1 MSSSSVTA
9 GPAVG
14 IIRNLPMS
22 AANRL
27 PPLVGAL
34 MLGAAESLMLS
45 QAMAADVKAP
55 TVEVVGLSPIKGLE
69 QPRDEVPGH
78 VQSLST
84 QVLNE
89 SRLQPL
95 PDLLGNRISG
105 INVNE
110 IQGNPYQADVNFRGF
125 SASPLLGTPQ
135 GISVYQDGVRIN
147 EPFGD
152 TVNWDLVPR
161 TAVSSIDLIPGSNP
175 LFGLNT
181 LGGALSIRTKD
192 GIAHPGAAI
201 EASAGS
207 FGRREIGAEF
217 GGRRGDL
224 GLFLAAS
231 TFREDGWRDFSPSR
245 VDQLFAKMSRQRG
258 PLEWDLSYTHANT
271 DLIGNG
277 LLPDSMLQARRQG
290 IFTKPDNTRH
300 LLHMLNLGVSYWI
313 DDKARVTGTLYHR
326 SNRVRTL
333 NGDANDA
340 FEGGANDGSD
350 GANGGLG
357 FNVDIAANNRTAT
370 DQRGWGAAL
379 QWSRIDDNNHV
390 AFGLTAD
397 FSKSTFQQ
405 TTELG
410 VFDSQR
416 GVSAVATGEV
426 LNNRLTGKSRSWG
439 LFATDTYK
447 PWQGMAITTSLRY
460 NQTRVTT
467 KDELT
472 ALAPN
477 LDGDHLYRKLN
488 PAFGATW
495 SITPAFSL
503 FANAAQGNRAPSP
516 IELGCADRA
525 NPCSLPNAM
534 QADPFL
540 KQVVTQT
547 FEAGARGKSGRMRWN
562 ATVFRADNRDDILFV
577 GTSTSQGYFTNFGR
591 TRREGIELG
600 AASEIG
606 AVSLRADYGYVKAT
620 YQSAACMLA
629 ENNSSRGQSAA
640 CTAGGQDDEILVQ
653 AGNRIPGI
661 PLHSLK
667 LGADWRASDSWTLT
681 ADLVAYSSQYL
692 RGNENNAHRTGTYTD
707 LLGGGTRTF
716 LGSGTV
722 AGYGVLNF
730 GMRLKLDRRW
740 QLSARLNN
748 VLAQRYSTSGALAE
762 NPFNAAG
769 VFQANSD
776 NWSRESFFAPGTP
789 RSIFVGLRLALD

>member
-1 MSSSSVTA
+1 MFPSSANSK
-9 GPAVG
+9 PAADLTL
-14 IIRNLPMS
+14 I
-22 AANRL
+22 
-27 PPLVGAL
+27 AL
-34 MLGAAESLMLS
+34 LSLMTPS
-45 QAMAADVKAP
+45 PATAADIEAP

-69 QPRDEVPGH
+69 QARDEVPAH
-78 VQSLST
+78 VQSLGAR
-84 QVLNE
+84 VLDEN
-89 SRLQPL
+89 RMQPL
-95 PDLLGNRISG
+95 PELLGSRISG

-110 IQGNPYQADVNFRGF
+110 IQGNPYQAEVNFRGF

-161 TAVSSIDLIPGSNP
+161 TAVGSIDLIPGSNP

-192 GIAHPGAAI
+192 GFTHPGAALM
-201 EASAGS
+201 AGGGS
-207 FGRREIGAEF
+207 FGRRELEAEY
-217 GGRRGDL
+217 GGKRGDL
-224 GLFLAAS
+224 ALFAAGS

-245 VDQLFAKMSRQRG
+245 VDQAFLKLSQQRG
-258 PLEWDLSYTHANT
+258 PLEWDLAYTHADT
-271 DLIGNG
+271 DLVGNG
-277 LLPDSMLQARRQG
+277 LLPESMLQARRQG
-290 IFTKPDNTRH
+290 IFTKSDNTRH
-300 LLHMLNLGVSYWI
+300 RLHLLSLGASYWL
-313 DDKARVTGTLYHR
+313 DDKARLTGTLYHR

-340 FEGGANDGSD
+340 FEGNAALDGGA

-357 FNVDIAANNRTAT
+357 FNTDTAASNRTAT
-370 DQRGWGAAL
+370 EQRGWGGAL

-397 FSKSTFQQ
+397 FGSSTFQQ

-410 VFDSQR
+410 IFDSQR
-416 GVSAVATGEV
+416 GVTSSGAGEV
-426 LNNRLTGKSRSWG
+426 VNNRLSGKSRSWG

-447 PWQGMAITTSLRY
+447 PWTDLAITTSLRL

-467 KDELT
+467 RDELR
-472 ALAPN
+472 AAAPN
-477 LDGDHLYRKLN
+477 LDGDHLYTKLN

-495 SITPAFSL
+495 TVAPGFSL

-540 KQVVTQT
+540 DQVVTQT
-547 FEAGARGKSGRMRWN
+547 FETGVRGRAGRLRWN
-562 ATVFRADNRDDILFV
+562 ATLYRADNHDDILFV

-600 AASEIG
+600 AAAEFG
-606 AVSLRADYGYVKAT
+606 ALSLRADYGYVKAS
-620 YQSAACMLA
+620 YQSAACLLA
-629 ENNSSRGQSAA
+629 ANNSTRGQAAA

-667 LGADWRASDSWTLT
+667 LGADWHASTDWTLS

-692 RGNENNAHRTGTYTD
+692 RGNENNAHQPGTTAD
-707 LLGGGTRTF
+707 ILGGGPRNF
-716 LGSGTV
+716 LG
-722 AGYGVLNF
+722 AGMAPGYAVLNLAT
-730 GMRLKLDRRW
+730 RVKLDRRW
-740 QLSARLNN
+740 QLSARINN
-748 VLAQRYSTSGALAE
+748 VLDRHYATAGALAE
-762 NPFNAAG
+762 NPFDAAG
-769 VFQANSD
+769 AFQSNSV
-776 NWSRESFFAPGTP
+776 NWTRESFYAPGAP
-789 RSIFVGLRLALD
+789 RSIFVAVNLSLD